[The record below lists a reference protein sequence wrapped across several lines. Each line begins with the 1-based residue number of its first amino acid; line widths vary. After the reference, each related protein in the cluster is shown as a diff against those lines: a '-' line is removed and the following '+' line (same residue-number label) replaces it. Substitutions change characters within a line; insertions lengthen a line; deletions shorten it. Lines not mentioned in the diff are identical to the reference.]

1 MRIVCP
7 KSIPKVTF
15 FWMFLCFA
23 QAILAQ
29 TLQYPADRAGQLMQQ
44 LQNDPALKPGHQPRL
59 PKLEERPAVPEQPHG
74 HQPGEETFL
83 LKSIKVEGNT
93 LVGTAAI
100 EALLTPWLGKELG
113 LPQLQQAVAQ
123 VSTLYREQGWLA
135 QAVLPD
141 QDVSEGAV
149 TILVIEGRLG
159 QVIVQ
164 IQDDQR
170 QLGDLVRRRI
180 EALVKHRMQ
189 VGQPIQF
196 DDMEWALL
204 VAGDLPGVSLAGSLQ
219 AGQLPGTSDLLV
231 KVNPAASLFG
241 QLSTDNMGSRSTGV
255 ARVNAQ
261 LQINSPWGTGEQ
273 FSLAGSKNLG
283 STYVRAAFSTPI
295 GIEEWRGLIFSAQVS
310 RMDYRILDKYKPD
323 GAKLRPEGFSDVY
336 GMHVLSP
343 LLRSANTN
351 LNLDLG
357 LEYRDAVDKSDLEVP
372 GTLGV
377 VRRTQVHN
385 RTVVLNFSHM
395 DAFLGGGN
403 SLVNVVHARGSID
416 LGPSGAASLDATEAR
431 TQGEFEKKRLTVSRL
446 QFLDGKHSIFMSASK
461 QWASKNLDSS
471 EKIYLGGASGV
482 RAFPNNEAG
491 GSAGMVAMLE
501 LRRDWS
507 AQWQTALFYDY
518 GWVTQ
523 YKVPFRADGT
533 SLLNDQSNELTLKG
547 RGLSL
552 TYRFASGAEV
562 KTTISRRVAS
572 NPQPTAAGTDN
583 DGTLK
588 LNRVWFSA
596 SIPF

>member
-59 PKLEERPAVPEQPHG
+59 PKLEERPAVPEQPQG
-74 HQPGEETFL
+74 LQPGEETFL

-93 LVGTAAI
+93 LVSTAAI

-113 LPQLQQAVAQ
+113 LAQLQQAVAQ
-123 VSTLYREQGWLA
+123 VSALYREQGWLA

-164 IQDDQR
+164 MQDDQR

-196 DDMEWALL
+196 DDMDWALL

-231 KVNPAASLFG
+231 KVDPAALLFG

-255 ARVNAQ
+255 ERVNAQ

-273 FSLAGSKNLG
+273 FSFAGSKNLG

-295 GIEEWRGLIFSAQVS
+295 GIEEWRGC
-310 RMDYRILDKYKPD
+310 
-323 GAKLRPEGFSDVY
+323 
-336 GMHVLSP
+336 
-343 LLRSANTN
+343 
-351 LNLDLG
+351 
-357 LEYRDAVDKSDLEVP
+357 
-372 GTLGV
+372 
-377 VRRTQVHN
+377 
-385 RTVVLNFSHM
+385 
-395 DAFLGGGN
+395 
-403 SLVNVVHARGSID
+403 
-416 LGPSGAASLDATEAR
+416 
-431 TQGEFEKKRLTVSRL
+431 
-446 QFLDGKHSIFMSASK
+446 
-461 QWASKNLDSS
+461 
-471 EKIYLGGASGV
+471 
-482 RAFPNNEAG
+482 
-491 GSAGMVAMLE
+491 
-501 LRRDWS
+501 
-507 AQWQTALFYDY
+507 
-518 GWVTQ
+518 
-523 YKVPFRADGT
+523 
-533 SLLNDQSNELTLKG
+533 
-547 RGLSL
+547 
-552 TYRFASGAEV
+552 
-562 KTTISRRVAS
+562 
-572 NPQPTAAGTDN
+572 
-583 DGTLK
+583 
-588 LNRVWFSA
+588 
-596 SIPF
+596 